1 MALAANEA
9 YKVGFLARCV
19 EADMSPDQML
29 SLVKQAQEKVAFLS
43 GLLDRA
49 TDVAK
54 GVGSAGVGY
63 GIPLALAAPPV
74 LGGLAGYGLER
85 ATDIDDTD
93 IEDIKDK
100 EVLEEYQRQTAK
112 LLRDRQVRDY
122 QANKKRT
129 GRIFL

>member
-49 TDVAK
+49 ADVAK